1 MPAGGTGPSCPER
14 THALSYKLCCHIIES
29 CSGRASLALVVP
41 YPTHS
46 QKINS
51 GRRHPPGI
59 YKCGR
64 YHSRGRLSRHLW
76 QTDLGQ
82 VPSFPSPLVMWGLF
96 LSPWSLRPPVPNG
109 GHTKMMTLLTQ
120 KQALPFPAEPGGQWY
135 SRGCAELQSLWRSK
149 SFKSTR
155 NSQDGQAKQ
164 NSWKLF
170 PVELKQKTASSFH
183 CLLRTHWGVPW
194 WPHLKDYRAC
204 PLAPHNH
211 HPLLCSWVLPSQT
224 KTDFWVGWAISPL
237 GFQ

>member
-51 GRRHPPGI
+51 GRRPGI

-64 YHSRGRLSRHLW
+64 YHSRGRGSRHLW

-82 VPSFPSPLVMWGLF
+82 VPSFPSPFVMWACFLALGASGLLCQMGTIQRLWHSSHRSR
-96 LSPWSLRPPVPNG
+96 LSPSQLSLEG
-109 GHTKMMTLLTQ
+109 SDT
-120 KQALPFPAEPGGQWY
+120 PGGV
-135 SRGCAELQSLWRSK
+135 QSYNLCGEVNLLKAQGIAR
-149 SFKSTR
+149 T
-155 NSQDGQAKQ
+155 GKQ
-164 NSWKLF
+164 NKTVGNYFQWNLSKNLPLLSTVCCALTGESLGGPIWKTIGL
-170 PVELKQKTASSFH
+170 VLWLHT
-183 CLLRTHWGVPW
+183 TT
-194 WPHLKDYRAC
+194 
-204 PLAPHNH
+204 